1 VPNREKFNNF
11 GFTLNL
17 FPAGNTFVSPMS
29 VPSPASPGP
38 GRHPVPGWLRQAL
51 GLLLAVGCGALLSSQ
66 FFRPSSDNPDGTAR
80 GYLRFKEILSYV
92 DRDYADTVDTE
103 ALADYAVGQM
113 LEKLDPHSVYI
124 PARDREK
131 TDAFLQGDYEGVG
144 IEFNLARDTMTV
156 VAPLSGGPAEQ
167 AGVQPGDQVLTL
179 AGRRVSGARLSN
191 AQLMQLMRGPK
202 GSSVVLELR
211 RRGVL
216 RPISLTLARS
226 RIPNNSV
233 EAAYL
238 VDPETGYIKVN
249 RFAASTYDDFKIALA
264 ELRRQGLSRLVLDL
278 RGNPGGYLDRAT
290 RLADEFIAGS
300 RKIVYTEGKGEQ
312 YDTQTYARVA
322 GEFEEGS
329 LVLLVDEGSASAAEV
344 VAGALQDHDRALL
357 VGRRTFGKGLVQQ
370 PIPLSDGGELRLTIA
385 RYYTPC
391 GRSIQKPYG
400 ASYAE
405 YSHDL
410 AEREKRGELA
420 SADSNHFAKALRYR
434 TDHGRP
440 VYGGGGIMPDI
451 FVARDSLL
459 HSAYFTRLQGK
470 GLLRAFALTFY
481 QQHKAELEGLR
492 FEQFNS
498 TFRINDLQLAAL
510 AEQATRDGVRAEPA
524 AARRCAPLLR
534 NHLKAYIARS
544 AYGLVPYYT
553 VLREHDP
560 ELQRALTAVNDSTVM
575 LALLKK

>member
-1 VPNREKFNNF
+1 MP
-11 GFTLNL
+11 
-17 FPAGNTFVSPMS
+17 P
-29 VPSPASPGP
+29 PSPAPARV
-38 GRHPVPGWLRQAL
+38 GRLRLA
-51 GLLLAVGCGALLSSQ
+51 GLLFLAMASGALLNNQ
-66 FFRPSSDNPDGTAR
+66 LFRPSSDNPEGTAR

-103 ALADYAVGQM
+103 ALADYAVAQM

-124 PARDREK
+124 PARDRAN
-131 TDAFLQGDYEGVG
+131 TDAFLQGDYDGVG

-156 VAPLSGGPAEQ
+156 VAPLSGGPAEL
-167 AGVQPGDQVLTL
+167 AGVQPGDQILSL
-179 AGRRVSGARLSN
+179 GGRRVSGARLSN
-191 AQLMQLMRGPK
+191 AQLQQLLRGPK
-202 GSSVVLELR
+202 GSTVAVELK
-211 RRGVL
+211 RRGAA

-226 RIPNNSV
+226 RISNNSV

-238 VDPETGYIKVN
+238 IDPETGYIKVN
-249 RFAASTYDDFKIALA
+249 RFAASTYDDFHQALL
-264 ELRRQGLSRLVLDL
+264 ELRQHGLSRLILDL

-290 RLADEFIAGS
+290 KLADEFIAGS
-300 RKIVYTEGKGEQ
+300 RKIVYTEGKGDQ
-312 YDTQTYARVA
+312 YDTQTYARTT

-329 LVLLVDEGSASAAEV
+329 LVVLVDEGSASAAEV
-344 VAGALQDHDRALL
+344 LAGALQDHDRALL

-385 RYYTPC
+385 RYYTPS

-405 YSHDL
+405 YSRDL

-420 SADSNHFAKALRYR
+420 SADSNRFAKALRYR

-451 FVARDSLL
+451 FVPRDSLA
-459 HSAYFTRLQGK
+459 HSSYFTQLQGK

-498 TFRINDLQLAAL
+498 TFRIDDQQLATL
-510 AEQATRDGVRAEPA
+510 AAQATRDGVKAEPG

-553 VLREHDP
+553 VLRENDR
-560 ELQRALTAVNDSTVM
+560 ELQRALTAVSDSTVM

>member
-1 VPNREKFNNF
+1 MP
-11 GFTLNL
+11 T
-17 FPAGNTFVSPMS
+17 
-29 VPSPASPGP
+29 PSPAPARV
-38 GRHPVPGWLRQAL
+38 GRLPLAVLI
-51 GLLLAVGCGALLSSQ
+51 LLAVASGALLNNQ
-66 FFRPSSDNPDGTAR
+66 LFRPSTDNPAGTAR

-103 ALADYAVGQM
+103 ALADYAVAQM

-124 PARDREK
+124 PARDRAN
-131 TDAFLQGDYEGVG
+131 TDAFLQGDYDGVG

-156 VAPLSGGPAEQ
+156 VAPLSGGPAEL
-167 AGVQPGDQVLTL
+167 AGVQPGDQILSL
-179 AGRRVSGARLSN
+179 GGRRVSGARLSN
-191 AQLMQLMRGPK
+191 AQLQQLLRGPK
-202 GSSVVLELR
+202 GSTVAVELR
-211 RRGVL
+211 RRGAA
-216 RPISLTLARS
+216 RPISLSLARS
-226 RIPNNSV
+226 RISNNSV

-238 VDPETGYIKVN
+238 IDPETGYIKVN
-249 RFAASTYDDFKIALA
+249 RFAASTYDDFHNALL
-264 ELRRQGLSRLVLDL
+264 ELRQHGLSRLILDL

-290 RLADEFIAGS
+290 KLADEFIAGS
-300 RKIVYTEGKGEQ
+300 RKIVYTEGKGDQ
-312 YDTQTYARVA
+312 YDTQTYARTT
-322 GEFEEGS
+322 GEFEEGA

-344 VAGALQDHDRALL
+344 LAGALQDHDRALL

-385 RYYTPC
+385 RYYTPS

-400 ASYAE
+400 ANYAE
-405 YSHDL
+405 YSRDL
-410 AEREKRGELA
+410 TEREKHGELA
-420 SADSNHFAKALRYR
+420 SADSNRFAKALRFR

-451 FVARDSLL
+451 FVPRDSLA
-459 HSAYFTRLQGK
+459 HSSYFTQLQGK

-481 QQHKAELEGLR
+481 QQHKTELEGLR

-498 TFRINDLQLAAL
+498 TFRIDDQQLATL
-510 AEQATRDGVRAEPA
+510 AAQATRDGIKAEPG

-553 VLREHDP
+553 VLRENDR
-560 ELQRALTAVNDSTVM
+560 ELQRALTAVSDSTVM

>member
-1 VPNREKFNNF
+1 MP
-11 GFTLNL
+11 
-17 FPAGNTFVSPMS
+17 S
-29 VPSPASPGP
+29 PSPASA
-38 GRHPVPGWLRQAL
+38 RVGWLRLAVL
-51 GLLLAVGCGALLSSQ
+51 LLLAMGSGALLNNQ
-66 FFRPSSDNPDGTAR
+66 LFRPSSDNPEGTAR

-103 ALADYAVGQM
+103 ALADYAVAQM

-124 PARDREK
+124 PARDRAN
-131 TDAFLQGDYEGVG
+131 TDAFLQGDYDGVG

-156 VAPLSGGPAEQ
+156 VAPLSGGPAEL
-167 AGVQPGDQVLTL
+167 AGVQPGDQVLSL
-179 AGRRVSGARLSN
+179 GGRRVSGARLSN
-191 AQLMQLMRGPK
+191 AQLQQLLRGPK
-202 GSSVVLELR
+202 GSAVAVELK
-211 RRGVL
+211 RRGAA
-216 RPISLTLARS
+216 RPISLSLTRS
-226 RIPNNSV
+226 RISNNSV

-238 VDPETGYIKVN
+238 IDPETGYIKVN
-249 RFAASTYDDFKIALA
+249 RFAASTYDDFHQALL
-264 ELRRQGLSRLVLDL
+264 ELRQHGLSRLILDL

-290 RLADEFIAGS
+290 KLADEFIAGS
-300 RKIVYTEGKGEQ
+300 RKIVYTEGKGDQ
-312 YDTQTYARVA
+312 YDTQTYARTT
-322 GEFEEGS
+322 GEFEEGA

-344 VAGALQDHDRALL
+344 LAGALQDHDRALL

-385 RYYTPC
+385 RYYTPS

-405 YSHDL
+405 YSRDL
-410 AEREKRGELA
+410 TEREKRGELA
-420 SADSNHFAKALRYR
+420 SADSNRFAKTLRYR

-451 FVARDSLL
+451 FVPRDSLA
-459 HSAYFTRLQGK
+459 HSSYFTQLQGK

-498 TFRINDLQLAAL
+498 TFRIDDQQLATL
-510 AEQATRDGVRAEPA
+510 AAQATRDGVKAEPG

-553 VLREHDP
+553 VLRENDR
-560 ELQRALTAVNDSTVM
+560 ELQRALTAVSDSTVM